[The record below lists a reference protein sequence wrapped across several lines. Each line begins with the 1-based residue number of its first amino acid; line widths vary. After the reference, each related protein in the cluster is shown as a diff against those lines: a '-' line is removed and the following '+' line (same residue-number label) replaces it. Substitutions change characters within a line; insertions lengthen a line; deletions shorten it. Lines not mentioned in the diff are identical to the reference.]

1 MAGSHIQ
8 KRTCNGICKKFQVKK
23 PVGGSRYGEGQGH
36 CQICNTWI
44 DHKGAHMNDG
54 TSAFE
59 DSLGWFCNC
68 CNYRV
73 RQKPRNKVYKEKLRE
88 KIKKP
93 ILNYEEMKHLKRTL
107 QNNPSNQIKNK
118 KIVPIDK
125 SSLSGA
131 RSIYH
136 TKKIKHPKEY
146 NVIKS
151 EVISYKGNLEKQYFE
166 QMENNSTV
174 EEIETKLIE
183 KCNKDSYFKETFS
196 TLKTH
201 LEILSKKKIFEILNE
216 LKI

>member
-118 KIVPIDK
+118 NIF
-125 SSLSGA
+125 
-131 RSIYH
+131 
-136 TKKIKHPKEY
+136 
-146 NVIKS
+146 
-151 EVISYKGNLEKQYFE
+151 Q
-166 QMENNSTV
+166 NN
-174 EEIETKLIE
+174 
-183 KCNKDSYFKETFS
+183 
-196 TLKTH
+196 
-201 LEILSKKKIFEILNE
+201 
-216 LKI
+216 